1 VERSGR
7 ADHNDTT
14 CATFWYDL
22 FNRIPMKRSRMH
34 HWMLLSAC
42 LLALFVVVSA
52 FSQDSVETNSQAQ
65 IERGRYLVNN
75 VAKCI
80 ECHTP
85 RDEEGRIDRH
95 RLLEGAPIPVSSP
108 FSNRQWAFRA
118 PAIAGLPGWSRREAV
133 YLLMHGRREGGQVP
147 RGPMPQFGMSREDAE
162 AVVSY
167 LLSLHSK

>member
-1 VERSGR
+1 
-7 ADHNDTT
+7 
-14 CATFWYDL
+14 
-22 FNRIPMKRSRMH
+22 MKRSRLH
-34 HWMLLSAC
+34 QSLVVSAA
-42 LLALFVVVSA
+42 LLAFSVVIVSA
-52 FSQDSVETNSQAQ
+52 FSEDPAESRDQTQ

-85 RDEEGRIDRH
+85 RDAAGRLDRD

-108 FSNRQWAFRA
+108 FPNRQWAFRA
-118 PAIAGLPGWSRREAV
+118 PAIAGLPGFKRREAV
-133 YLLMHGRREGGQVP
+133 YLLMHGRRENGQVP

-167 LLSLHSK
+167 LLSLHPR